1 MCQIDAG
8 NALRSIRLSSDLDV
22 IRAIIDAF
30 ERSDWAEIDVSS
42 GSLRVHLSTQPQ
54 TFSGSAPAPPTART
68 DNDPAADAADDAPT
82 KAIEIPAGAHV
93 VLSPSPGIFWR
104 SPHPGAPPFA
114 DLGDIVQSGSTLG
127 IVEVMKLMN
136 HVSSDIPGA
145 VVGVFVAD
153 GVRVDRGDALFA
165 VQPSGSS

>member
-1 MCQIDAG
+1 M
-8 NALRSIRLSSDLDV
+8 SSDLDV
-22 IRAIIDAF
+22 IKAIVDAF

-54 TFSGSAPAPPTART
+54 VDAAT
-68 DNDPAADAADDAPT
+68 AADTAEAGPT
-82 KAIEIPAGAHV
+82 KAAAIPAGAHA

-114 DLGDIVQSGSTLG
+114 DLGDDVDSGSTLG

-136 HVSSDIPGA
+136 HISSGIPGT
-145 VVGVFVAD
+145 VVGVFVEN
-153 GVRVDRGDALFA
+153 GMRVDRGDALFA
-165 VQPSGSS
+165 IQPSASP